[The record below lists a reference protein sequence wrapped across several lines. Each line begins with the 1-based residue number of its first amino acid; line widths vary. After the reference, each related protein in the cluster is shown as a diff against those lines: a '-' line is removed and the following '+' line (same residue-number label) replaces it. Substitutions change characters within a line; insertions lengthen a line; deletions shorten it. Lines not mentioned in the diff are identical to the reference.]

1 MQVRRF
7 SADTKIK
14 IPGGHPGLYG
24 MLIAMNRRVMEAH
37 HPDRDAFAAR
47 VNGLPFELDAPV
59 QIEAMYFE
67 PRARLDEHSAPH
79 TIVFLVMEGNGFVRL
94 GGPDGE
100 TRAVTAGD
108 AVLWPADVDHTAWT
122 DGEPLSA
129 IVINLLRE
137 EPETPDAAL

>member
-37 HPDRDAFAAR
+37 HPDRKAFAAQ
-47 VNGLPFELDAPV
+47 VNGLPFELEAPV
-59 QIEAMYFE
+59 QIEAMYFDPQAHME
-67 PRARLDEHSAPH
+67 EHSAPH
-79 TIVFLVMEGNGFVRL
+79 PIVLLVMEGSGFVRL

-100 TRAVTAGD
+100 TRAVTGGD
-108 AVLWPADVDHTAWT
+108 AVMWPAELDHTAWT

-129 IVINLLRE
+129 IVINLLPE
-137 EPETPDAAL
+137 EPVTPDAAL